1 MASTSETRLYNDLL
15 TSTWEARHG
24 EVVDNITKSHVLLN
38 ELKEHGLKRKSGGAT
53 VNVEV
58 RYQLSTAVGSYAGLD
73 TLDTS
78 VQEGTTMAI
87 YSWRQHFGTVSVSG
101 IDMAKNSGK
110 EASIDL
116 VKEKVDN
123 AMAAI
128 ADDLTTQLHNDGTG
142 NSSKDFLG
150 LQSLVATAPATGTVG
165 GINRANESWWRNR
178 DNAALADT
186 PATTAGTTSFAAKG
200 IDYMDEM
207 LILVGRGP
215 GRKTPHLIYTTELLF
230 RAYKKEVQPHLR
242 ISNQRLAGLGF
253 KNLEYEG
260 IPVVHSEYATTGLIY
275 FLNFDF
281 LQLYILKKMFDMGKE
296 IEPSD
301 QDGITKKILT
311 YGNLIVREPRK
322 QGVLAG
328 LVA

>member
-1 MASTSETRLYNDLL
+1 MASTSETRLYN
-15 TSTWEARHG
+15 
-24 EVVDNITKSHVLLN
+24 VLLN

-128 ADDLTTQLHNDGTG
+128 AD
-142 NSSKDFLG
+142 
-150 LQSLVATAPATGTVG
+150 
-165 GINRANESWWRNR
+165 
-178 DNAALADT
+178 
-186 PATTAGTTSFAAKG
+186 
-200 IDYMDEM
+200 
-207 LILVGRGP
+207 
-215 GRKTPHLIYTTELLF
+215 
-230 RAYKKEVQPHLR
+230 
-242 ISNQRLAGLGF
+242 
-253 KNLEYEG
+253 
-260 IPVVHSEYATTGLIY
+260 
-275 FLNFDF
+275 
-281 LQLYILKKMFDMGKE
+281 
-296 IEPSD
+296 
-301 QDGITKKILT
+301 
-311 YGNLIVREPRK
+311 
-322 QGVLAG
+322 
-328 LVA
+328 